1 MTIDEVRA
9 HVKQWVETTLSVP
22 SPKFNDLPPCPYSR
36 ESLHRNTVDIRCV
49 EGTELVDRL
58 VDIGNGWDDRYELIL
73 LAGEPEGIA
82 PDALI
87 SAVEHLRGWSEAADL
102 VVFFDHPLN
111 TNPKYQVTSANGKYV
126 MVGIQR
132 LSLFLKAAK
141 PLVKHQYFERTR
153 KQYLVDD
160 QLKSIAKP

>member
-1 MTIDEVRA
+1 MTDAEVRA
-9 HVKQWVETTLSVP
+9 HVTHWVESTLSVP
-22 SPKFNDLPPCPYSR
+22 SPLFNNLPPCPYSR
-36 ESLHRNTVDIRCV
+36 ESLLRNTVDIRCV
-49 EGTELVDRL
+49 DGAAVIDTLVA
-58 VDIGNGWDDRYELIL
+58 IGNGWDDRFEIIL
-73 LAGEPEGIA
+73 LACEPRSIA

-87 SAVEHLRGWSEAADL
+87 SAVEGLRAWSEAADL
-102 VVFFDHPLN
+102 VVFFDHPDN
-111 TNPKYQVTSANGKYV
+111 TNPKYRVTSANGKYV

-160 QLKSIAKP
+160 QLKSIVQP

>member
-22 SPKFNDLPPCPYSR
+22 SPLFNDLPPCPYSR
-36 ESLHRNTVDIRCV
+36 ESLLRKTVDIRCV
-49 EGTELVDRL
+49 DAASLADTV
-58 VDIGNGWDDRYELIL
+58 VDIGNGWDDRYEIIL
-73 LAGEPEGIA
+73 LACEPQHIA

-87 SAVEHLRGWSEAADL
+87 ATIEGLRAWSQAADI

-126 MVGIQR
+126 FVGIQR
-132 LSLFLKAAK
+132 LSFFLEAAK

-160 QLKSIAKP
+160 QLKSIGQR